1 MAACPP
7 RRRRALP
14 WLWLLLALPAG
25 AAHAEDLLEIYALAR
40 ASDPVLA
47 TAEAATG
54 IAREGVSQARA
65 PLLPQWSLSW
75 DYSQQRQGSETR
87 SRELA
92 SRISQVLVDYA
103 KLAQLRSA
111 QARADVQLALLESTR
126 QALAVRVATT
136 YFRVLSA
143 RESLN
148 TVQANEQ
155 AFAQQVQQ
163 AEARYAA
170 GLGAQ
175 LDIEQVRT
183 YHALARANTITAAK
197 TLHDARQALAEI
209 TGQPAGELKPLGQE
223 LPTQAPMPADAS
235 VWVEQALRDNPA
247 LRAEALSL
255 AASEESLTAARSAHL
270 PTLSLGLDS
279 SRQQQWLPQTL
290 SNGVSS
296 RETTV
301 GLSLQLPLFSGGA
314 TESQRRQAAY
324 QRDSARESL
333 EQRRR
338 QLVRETREQFEAVQ
352 SSLAQLAATR
362 AAVDAAGRALAA
374 TQAGQQLGTRSMTDL
389 LLAIQ
394 NQGAA
399 LNAHA
404 QARHQLVLARLL
416 LQQAAGTVDEAQ
428 LAAINA
434 LLQ

>member
-1 MAACPP
+1 MLTLPLCGLLMA
-7 RRRRALP
+7 
-14 WLWLLLALPAG
+14 AG
-25 AAHAEDLLEIYALAR
+25 AARAEDLLEVYAQAR

-47 TAEAATG
+47 AAEAATG
-54 IAREGVSQARA
+54 VAREGVNQARA

-92 SRISQVLVDYA
+92 SRISQVLVDYG

-111 QARADVQLALLESTR
+111 QARADGQQALLESSR
-126 QALAVRVATT
+126 QGLAVRVATA

-163 AEARYAA
+163 AEARFAA
-170 GLGAQ
+170 GLSAQ

-183 YHALARANTITAAK
+183 YHALARANTISAAK

-223 LPTQAPMPADAS
+223 LPNQAPMPADVS

-247 LRAEALSL
+247 LRAEAFTV
-255 AASEESLTAARSAHL
+255 AASEESLTAARAAHL
-270 PTLSLGLDS
+270 PKLSLGLDS
-279 SRQQQWLPQTL
+279 SRQQQSLPQPL
-290 SNGVSS
+290 GNGVGS

-314 TESQRRQAAY
+314 TESQRRQAAH

-352 SSLAQLAATR
+352 SGLAQLAATR

-404 QARHQLVLARLL
+404 QARHQLMLARLL
-416 LQQAAGTVDEAQ
+416 LQQAAGMVDETQ
-428 LAAINA
+428 LAGINA